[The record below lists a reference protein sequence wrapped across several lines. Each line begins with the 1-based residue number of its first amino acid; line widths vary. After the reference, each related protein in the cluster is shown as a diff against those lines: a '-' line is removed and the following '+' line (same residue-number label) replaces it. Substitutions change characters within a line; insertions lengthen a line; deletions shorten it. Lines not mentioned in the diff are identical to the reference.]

1 MSLSIPWS
9 TSPWPLLQGAAE
21 QGAVVVVPLG
31 ATEQHGPH
39 LPVET
44 DSLIAA
50 GMATRA
56 AELAGVPV
64 VVGPTIPFGYSHY
77 HLHLAGTVSLR
88 RETLAGL
95 LLDVCRSIHAHGF
108 ERLLL
113 LNAHGGNAPGMESA
127 VTELAEEESSSPQRP
142 GGHSPE
148 ICWRT
153 FSKVPP
159 AARTTRASSRPP

>member
-1 MSLSIPWS
+1 M
-9 TSPWPLLQGAAE
+9 
-21 QGAVVVVPLG
+21 VVPLG

-88 RETLAGL
+88 RETLAGYCSMS
-95 LLDVCRSIHAHGF
+95 VGASMR
-108 ERLLL
+108 
-113 LNAHGGNAPGMESA
+113 M
-127 VTELAEEESSSPQRP
+127 
-142 GGHSPE
+142 
-148 ICWRT
+148 
-153 FSKVPP
+153 
-159 AARTTRASSRPP
+159 ASSGCCFSTRTGAMPPGWNQP